1 MLGLRPYKSSDAKQI
16 LTWCKD
22 EVTFRKWTSDRYPS
36 FPIEVMRF
44 RLPTAYRLCDFLR
57 FMTVSA
63 PHMTEIQKTQI
74 LPRLLHPSQWG

>member
-36 FPIEVMRF
+36 FPI
-44 RLPTAYRLCDFLR
+44 
-57 FMTVSA
+57 
-63 PHMTEIQKTQI
+63 TEADMNKNI
-74 LPRLLHPSQWG
+74 LIVTGIVRKRTTSTR